1 LLEAVERVRP
11 VVVAG
16 AEAAEVA
23 GTLPLATVDALDE
36 AGLLALKLPEVL
48 GGAEADPVTQFE
60 VIEAMAAIDASTAWC
75 MMVGATAL
83 ALPAAFLSDEAI
95 AQMFDGG
102 RAPRAAGVFMPTGQ
116 AIRVAGGFR
125 VTGRWAFASGIRH
138 SRWVSATAR
147 GFGGGEEMLK
157 RYTVVFP
164 TAAVHIHDNWQVA
177 GLQGTGSC
185 DFSAADLFVP
195 AAFAWDS
202 DLARPYRGGPLYGL
216 SLPGFVAN
224 EHAALAVGIA
234 RRALNTLVEIAEST
248 QRGLGLKVSLLASRP
263 TVQRAIARADLQLRA
278 ARALAIEV
286 FEEVWAVVAAGGVVT
301 PRMHCDTRGVATFAT
316 EVALDV
322 TESAFRYAG
331 GRALF
336 LSHALQRCWRDMN
349 AAAQHV
355 VVSDVAY
362 ENHGQFL
369 LGVPGA
375 EPMG

>member
-1 LLEAVERVRP
+1 VVE
-11 VVVAG
+11 AG
-16 AEAAEVA
+16 AAAAEAA

-36 AGLLALKLPEVL
+36 AGLLALKLPEAL

-60 VIEAMAAIDASTAWC
+60 VIEAMAALDASTAWC
-75 MMVGATAL
+75 LMVGATTL
-83 ALPAAFLSDEAI
+83 ALPAVFLPDEAI
-95 AQMFDGG
+95 ARMFDGG
-102 RAPRAAGVFMPTGQ
+102 RAPRAAGVFMPAGQ
-116 AIRVAGGFR
+116 AIRTAGGYR

-138 SRWVSATAR
+138 ASWVSATAR

-164 TAAVHIHDNWQVA
+164 RAAVQIHDNWHVA

-185 DFSAADLFVP
+185 DFSATDLFVP
-195 AAFAWDS
+195 ETFAWDL

-216 SLPGFVAN
+216 GLPSFVTN
-224 EHAALAVGIA
+224 EHAAFAAGVA
-234 RRALNTLVEIAEST
+234 RRALDTLIAIAEST

-263 TVQRAIARADLQLRA
+263 TVQRAIAQADLRLRA
-278 ARALAIEV
+278 ARALAIET
-286 FEEVWAVVAAGGVVT
+286 FEALWATVSSGGAVT
-301 PRMHCDTRGVATFAT
+301 PRMHCDTRAVAAFAT

-336 LSHALQRCWRDMN
+336 LSHTLQRCWRDMN
-349 AAAQHV
+349 AAAQHF

-362 ENHGQFL
+362 ENHGQML

-375 EPMG
+375 DPMG